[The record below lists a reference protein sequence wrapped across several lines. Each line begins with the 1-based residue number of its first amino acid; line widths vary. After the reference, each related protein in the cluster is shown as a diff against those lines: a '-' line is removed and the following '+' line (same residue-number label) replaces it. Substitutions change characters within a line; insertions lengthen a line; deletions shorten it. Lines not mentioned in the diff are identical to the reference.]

1 MKAILSYTLTA
12 TTTLVQLPF
21 VKQSLIVSFLLFCSL
36 LTFSQELVKDIN
48 RNENAM
54 LNEYK
59 EAVDV
64 NNVLYYTSGS
74 ELWKTSGTRASS
86 VRVKQFK
93 GLHTLTSALGK
104 LYFVANDRT
113 GDELW
118 KSDGTHAGTIKV
130 KDIWPG
136 TTGSLPE
143 KLTVMG
149 LHLYFVAND
158 GVHGKELWKTNGT
171 SAGTALVK
179 DILPRL
185 GGGNPSY
192 LATVNNVLFF

>member
-64 NNVLYYTSGS
+64 NNVLYVLIDSKDGLEYNNKII
-74 ELWKTSGTRASS
+74 LGT
-86 VRVKQFK
+86 F
-93 GLHTLTSALGK
+93 LGK
-104 LYFVANDRT
+104 GSYILKIN
-113 GDELW
+113 EEN
-118 KSDGTHAGTIKV
+118 KSSIRRIIK
-130 KDIWPG
+130 
-136 TTGSLPE
+136 
-143 KLTVMG
+143 
-149 LHLYFVAND
+149 N
-158 GVHGKELWKTNGT
+158 
-171 SAGTALVK
+171 
-179 DILPRL
+179 
-185 GGGNPSY
+185 
-192 LATVNNVLFF
+192 